1 MQFRSLILYNLGD
14 AYLANS
20 ELLAEMGACMIPRAM
35 ASRALQLSSWF
46 PVVSVTG
53 PRQSGKST
61 LVREVF
67 SDYAYVN
74 LETPQT
80 RQQAL
85 NDPVGFIGNR
95 PNRLVIDEAQLVPEL
110 FSMIQVASDES
121 NAPGQYVLSGSQ
133 NFLLLK
139 QITQSLAGRD
149 GLLKLLPL
157 SFAEAKVGER
167 GLTPDS
173 FMLRGGYPRLYD
185 VDIPQDAYF
194 SVYLRTYVERDVQGY
209 LGVKDLASYRT
220 LLELCA
226 RSVGSPL
233 NVSRLASDAGVSR
246 ATVTSW
252 LLMLESSYVVFRLRP
267 YHANLRKRLTKT
279 PKLYFY
285 DTGLLCYL
293 LRIRTL
299 EQLLASPYLGMVFEN
314 LVIEERMKTHLN
326 AGREPDLYFYR
337 DDNKVEVGL
346 VDLTDPDHGIL
357 AEIKSSQTY
366 RSSFSRHLHVV
377 GDEIGIPAE
386 RRFVVERAEG
396 DFEADGV
403 QARNVATWLGMD

>member
-1 MQFRSLILYNLGD
+1 
-14 AYLANS
+14 
-20 ELLAEMGACMIPRAM
+20 MIPRAI
-35 ASRALQLSSWF
+35 APRALQLSRWF

-74 LETPQT
+74 LEDPQT

-85 NDPVGFIGNR
+85 SDPVGFIRNR
-95 PNRLVIDEAQLVPEL
+95 PNRLIIDEVQLAPEL
-110 FSMIQVASDES
+110 FSMIQVVSDES
-121 NAPGQYVLSGSQ
+121 NTPGQYVLSGSQ

-139 QITQSLAGRD
+139 QITQSLAGRV
-149 GLLKLLPL
+149 GLLGLLPF
-157 SFAEAKVGER
+157 SFTEAKEGE
-167 GLTPDS
+167 GDLTPDS

-185 VDIPQDAYF
+185 VDVPQATYF
-194 SVYLRTYVERDVQGY
+194 SAYVKTYVERDVQDY
-209 LGVKDLASYRT
+209 LGVRALASYRT

-226 RSVGSPL
+226 QCVGSLL
-233 NVSRLASDAGVSR
+233 NVTRLANDVGASR
-246 ATVTSW
+246 ESVNSW
-252 LLMLESSYVVFRLRP
+252 LSMLESSYVLFRLRP

-299 EQLLASPYLGMVFEN
+299 DQLLTSPYLGMVFEN

-326 AGREPDLYFYR
+326 AGRDPDLYFYR
-337 DDNKVEVGL
+337 DDNKVEVDL
-346 VDLTDPDHGIL
+346 VDMTDADHGLL

-366 RSSFSRHLHVV
+366 WSGFSRHLRVV

-396 DFEADGV
+396 DFDADGV
-403 QARNVATWLGMD
+403 QVRNIATWLGMS

>member
-1 MQFRSLILYNLGD
+1 
-14 AYLANS
+14 
-20 ELLAEMGACMIPRAM
+20 MIPRAI
-35 ASRALQLSSWF
+35 APRALQLSRWF

-74 LETPQT
+74 LEDPQT

-85 NDPVGFIGNR
+85 SDPVGFIRNR
-95 PNRLVIDEAQLVPEL
+95 PNRLIIDEVQLAPEL
-110 FSMIQVASDES
+110 FSMIQVVSDES
-121 NAPGQYVLSGSQ
+121 NTPGQYVLSGSQ

-139 QITQSLAGRD
+139 QITQSLAGRV
-149 GLLKLLPL
+149 GLLGLLPF
-157 SFAEAKVGER
+157 SFTEAKEGE
-167 GLTPDS
+167 GDLTPDS

-185 VDIPQDAYF
+185 VDVPQATYF
-194 SVYLRTYVERDVQGY
+194 SAYVKTYVERDVQDY
-209 LGVKDLASYRT
+209 LGVRDLASYRT

-226 RSVGSPL
+226 QCVGSLL
-233 NVSRLASDAGVSR
+233 NVTRLANDVGASR
-246 ATVTSW
+246 ESVNSW
-252 LLMLESSYVVFRLRP
+252 LSMLESSYVLFRLRP

-299 EQLLASPYLGMVFEN
+299 DQLLTSPYLGMVFEN
-314 LVIEERMKTHLN
+314 LVIEERMKMHLN
-326 AGREPDLYFYR
+326 AGRDPDLYFYR
-337 DDNKVEVGL
+337 DDNKVEVDL
-346 VDLTDPDHGIL
+346 VDMTDADHGLL

-366 RSSFSRHLHVV
+366 RSGFSRHLRVV

-396 DFEADGV
+396 DFDADGV
-403 QARNVATWLGMD
+403 QVRNIATWLGMS

>member
-1 MQFRSLILYNLGD
+1 MISRS
-14 AYLANS
+14 
-20 ELLAEMGACMIPRAM
+20 M
-35 ASRALQLSSWF
+35 ASRALKLSTWF

-61 LVREVF
+61 LVKEVF

-74 LETPQT
+74 LENPQT
-80 RQQAL
+80 RRQAL
-85 NDPVGFIGNR
+85 VDPVGFINNR
-95 PNRLVIDEAQLVPEL
+95 PNRLVIDEAQLAPEL
-110 FSMIQVASDES
+110 FSMIQVSSDES
-121 NAPGQYVLSGSQ
+121 NEPGQYVLSGSQ

-139 QITQSLAGRD
+139 QITQSLAGRV
-149 GLLKLLPL
+149 GLLRLLPL
-157 SFAEAKVGER
+157 SYSEAKSANES
-167 GLTPDS
+167 LTADS

-185 VDIPQDAYF
+185 VEIPLEAYF
-194 SVYLRTYVERDVQGY
+194 SAYIKTYVERDVHEY
-209 LGVKDLASYRT
+209 LGVKDLSSYRT

-226 RSVGSPL
+226 QCAGSLL
-233 NVSRLASDAGVSR
+233 NVSRLANDAGVSR
-246 ATVTSW
+246 ESVNSW
-252 LLMLESSYVVFRLRP
+252 LSMLESSYIVFRLRP
-267 YHANLRKRLTKT
+267 YHANMRKRLVKT

-299 EQLLASPYLGMVFEN
+299 GQLLTSPYLGMVFEN

-337 DDNKVEVGL
+337 DESKVEVDL
-346 VDLTDPDHGIL
+346 VDLTESDRALL

-366 RSSFSRHLHVV
+366 RSSFARQLNKV
-377 GDEIGIPAE
+377 GDEIGIPHE

-396 DFEADGV
+396 DFEADGAQV
-403 QARNVATWLGMD
+403 RNIATWLEMD

>member
-1 MQFRSLILYNLGD
+1 MISRS
-14 AYLANS
+14 
-20 ELLAEMGACMIPRAM
+20 M
-35 ASRALQLSSWF
+35 ASRALKLSTWF

-61 LVREVF
+61 LVKEVF

-74 LETPQT
+74 LENPQT
-80 RQQAL
+80 RRQAL
-85 NDPVGFIGNR
+85 VDPVGFINNR
-95 PNRLVIDEAQLVPEL
+95 PNRLVIDEAQLAPEL
-110 FSMIQVASDES
+110 FSMIQVSSDES
-121 NAPGQYVLSGSQ
+121 NEPGQYVLSGSQ

-139 QITQSLAGRD
+139 QITQSLAGRV
-149 GLLKLLPL
+149 GLLRLLPL
-157 SFAEAKVGER
+157 SYSEAKSANES
-167 GLTPDS
+167 LTADS

-185 VDIPQDAYF
+185 VDIPLEAYF
-194 SVYLRTYVERDVQGY
+194 SAYIRTYVERDVQEY
-209 LGVKDLASYRT
+209 LGVKDLSSYRT

-226 RSVGSPL
+226 QCAGSLL
-233 NVSRLASDAGVSR
+233 NVSRLANDAGVSR
-246 ATVTSW
+246 ESVNSW
-252 LLMLESSYVVFRLRP
+252 LSMLESSYIVFRLRP
-267 YHANLRKRLTKT
+267 YHANMRKRLIKT

-299 EQLLASPYLGMVFEN
+299 GQLLTSPYLGMVFEN

-337 DDNKVEVGL
+337 DESKVEVDL
-346 VDLTDPDHGIL
+346 VDLTESDHALL

-366 RSSFSRHLHVV
+366 RSSFARQLNKV
-377 GDEIGIPAE
+377 GDEIGIPHE

-396 DFEADGV
+396 DFEADGAQV
-403 QARNVATWLGMD
+403 RNIATWLEMD

>member
-1 MQFRSLILYNLGD
+1 
-14 AYLANS
+14 
-20 ELLAEMGACMIPRAM
+20 MIPRAI
-35 ASRALQLSSWF
+35 APRALQLSRWF

-74 LETPQT
+74 LEDPQT

-85 NDPVGFIGNR
+85 SDPVGFIRNR
-95 PNRLVIDEAQLVPEL
+95 PNRLIIDEVQLAPEL
-110 FSMIQVASDES
+110 FSMIQVVSDES
-121 NAPGQYVLSGSQ
+121 NTPGQYVLSGSQ

-139 QITQSLAGRD
+139 QITQSLAGRV
-149 GLLKLLPL
+149 GLLGLLPF
-157 SFAEAKVGER
+157 SFTEAKEGE
-167 GLTPDS
+167 GDLTPDS

-185 VDIPQDAYF
+185 VDVPQATYF
-194 SVYLRTYVERDVQGY
+194 SAYVKTYVERDVQDY
-209 LGVKDLASYRT
+209 LGVRALASYRT

-226 RSVGSPL
+226 QCVGSLL
-233 NVSRLASDAGVSR
+233 NVTRLANDVGASR
-246 ATVTSW
+246 ESVNSW
-252 LLMLESSYVVFRLRP
+252 LSMLESSYVLFRLRP

-299 EQLLASPYLGMVFEN
+299 DQLLTSPYLGMVFEN
-314 LVIEERMKTHLN
+314 LVIEERMKMHLN
-326 AGREPDLYFYR
+326 AGRDPDLYFYR
-337 DDNKVEVGL
+337 DDNKVEVDL
-346 VDLTDPDHGIL
+346 VDMTDADHGLL

-366 RSSFSRHLHVV
+366 RSGFSRHLRVV

-396 DFEADGV
+396 DFDADGV
-403 QARNVATWLGMD
+403 QVRNIATWLGMS

>member
-1 MQFRSLILYNLGD
+1 
-14 AYLANS
+14 
-20 ELLAEMGACMIPRAM
+20 MIPRAI
-35 ASRALQLSSWF
+35 APRALQLSGWF

-74 LETPQT
+74 LEDPQT

-85 NDPVGFIGNR
+85 SDPVGFIRNR
-95 PNRLVIDEAQLVPEL
+95 PNRLIIDEVQLAPEL
-110 FSMIQVASDES
+110 FSMIQVVSDES
-121 NAPGQYVLSGSQ
+121 NTPGQYVLSGSQ

-139 QITQSLAGRD
+139 QITQSLAGRV
-149 GLLKLLPL
+149 GLLGLLPF
-157 SFAEAKVGER
+157 SFTEAKEGE
-167 GLTPDS
+167 GDLTPDS

-185 VDIPQDAYF
+185 VDVPQATYF
-194 SVYLRTYVERDVQGY
+194 SAYVKTYVERDVQDY
-209 LGVKDLASYRT
+209 LGVRDLASYMT

-226 RSVGSPL
+226 QCVGSLL
-233 NVSRLASDAGVSR
+233 NVTRLANDVGASR
-246 ATVTSW
+246 ESVNSW
-252 LLMLESSYVVFRLRP
+252 LSMLESSYVLFRLRP

-299 EQLLASPYLGMVFEN
+299 DQLLTSPYLGMVFEN
-314 LVIEERMKTHLN
+314 LVIEERMKMHLN
-326 AGREPDLYFYR
+326 AGRDPDLYFYR
-337 DDNKVEVGL
+337 DDNKVEVDL
-346 VDLTDPDHGIL
+346 VDMTDADHGLL
-357 AEIKSSQTY
+357 AEVKSSQTY
-366 RSSFSRHLHVV
+366 RSGFSRHLRVV

-396 DFEADGV
+396 DFDADGV
-403 QARNVATWLGMD
+403 QVRNIATWLGMS